1 MRKYILL
8 LPVVALAGLV
18 ACQKNVV
25 EKAPLEYINDDLV
38 FDKLDSLGVYAEQFL
53 YNTYSD
59 LPQGY
64 NRIGQNIL
72 DAGTDDALPAN
83 TSDQV
88 QYFSAGQWS
97 PYVLPDDRWD
107 ALYGGIRK
115 VNLFLSKID
124 QVPLKTA
131 GLKQQWKSEARLLRA
146 IFYFELIKRWGGV
159 PLIGDKVFTL
169 NDDIAFARNSYDE
182 CVQYIQQEADT
193 VQKYLPAAYATAYF
207 GRATRGAALALKSR
221 LLLYAASP
229 VNNPAGNREKWLAAA
244 QAAKDVMDLGSYALT
259 NAIDDPFMKRKN
271 AEVILAYM
279 SSPNSTVEA
288 LNGPVGS
295 KRGDQGKTNPTQELA
310 DEFEM
315 SNGKMISESGSGYDP
330 QQPYANRDAR
340 FYLTLFHNGMS
351 WLGRTVETFD
361 GGLDRPAGFGNSNGA
376 ETRTGYYMRKF
387 LSTAGTAAS
396 YSNAEHCFPVFRY
409 AEILL
414 NYAEARN
421 EADGPVKEV
430 YDAVELIRKRAK
442 LNPYQLPAGLS
453 KEQMRTRIQHERR
466 VEMAFE
472 EQRFWDIRRWK
483 IAEQVLN
490 RPLHGMQITK
500 ATDNTL
506 TYKRVEVSGTRFLAD
521 RMYLFPIPYKEMLSN
536 NNMRQNPNW

>member
-1 MRKYILL
+1 MKKYILL
-8 LPVVALAGLV
+8 LPVLALAGLV

-25 EKAPLEYINDDLV
+25 EKAPLEYVNEDLV

-53 YNTYSD
+53 YNTYND

-64 NRIGQNIL
+64 NRISLNIL
-72 DAGTDDALPAN
+72 DAGTDDAIPAN
-83 TSDQV
+83 GTDAV
-88 QYFSAGQWS
+88 QYFSSGQWS

-115 VNLFLSKID
+115 ANLFLSKID

-146 IFYFELIKRWGGV
+146 VFYFELIKRWGGV
-159 PLIGDKVFTL
+159 PLIGDKVFSL
-169 NDDIAFARNSYDE
+169 DDDIAFARNSYDE
-182 CVQYIQQEADT
+182 CVQYIQQEVDT
-193 VQKYLPAAYATAYF
+193 VQKYLPASYATAYF

-229 VNNPAGNREKWLAAA
+229 LNNPDNKREKWLAAA
-244 QAAKDVMDLGSYALT
+244 QAAKDVMELNTYSLT
-259 NAIDDPFMKRKN
+259 TNIDDPFLKRKN

-279 SSPNSTVEA
+279 SSPNSTVES

-310 DEFEM
+310 DAFEM
-315 SNGKMISESGSGYDP
+315 SNGKMISETGSGYNE
-330 QQPYANRDAR
+330 QLPYANRDAR
-340 FYLTLFHNGMS
+340 FYLTVFHNGMS

-361 GGLDRPAGFGNSNGA
+361 GGLDRPTGNANGT

-387 LSTAGTAAS
+387 LSNAGTAAS
-396 YSNAEHCFPVFRY
+396 YANAEHCFPVFRY

-414 NYAEARN
+414 NYAEALN
-421 EADGPVKEV
+421 EAEGPVQEA
-430 YDAVELIRKRAK
+430 YDAIALIRKRAK
-442 LNPYQLPAGLS
+442 LNPYQLPAGLT
-453 KEQMRTRIQHERR
+453 KEQLRTRIQHERR

-483 IAEQVLN
+483 IAAQVLN
-490 RPLHGMQITK
+490 QPLHGMKITR
-500 ATDNTL
+500 AADNTL
-506 TYKRVEVSGTRFLAD
+506 TYTRVEVSTTKFLPD